1 MPTTCAAFG
10 CKSVV
15 SKNNDISFHRFPLD
29 PLRRRE
35 WVRRVRRINF
45 VPSRHTSLCS
55 KHFHSSC
62 FDRTGQ
68 TTRLRDNSL
77 PSIFSFPK
85 YTASTS
91 RRRLKKKKL
100 QQQLQQQQQEEE
112 SQSQPPPQLQPL
124 SQEQEQQY
132 ELQLQQQQQLQQLL
146 LDQPQLDPQ
155 QPQQQPQQQQ
165 QQQPQQPDDGA
176 DSAAAASP
184 HPKRRRRRVKLLDD
198 GSVAGELATFVNAT
212 HFMPSP
218 GHDGDGGDGDDG
230 PGGDAPADA
239 AGAPSRASAVATV
252 GRLLSVAGV
261 CAPPAPRGVGLEHNY
276 SLGTPGVAKRKI
288 VRLEE
293 ELEGA
298 RRKLK
303 LCRQRARRAERR
315 WRDLRE
321 LVEELQAK
329 ELLPS
334 GRASTIL
341 QRALTDISLTM

>member
-1 MPTTCAAFG
+1 ARAGGGGAPHEIRKRGGGRRAIARNVGPSPETSGPSLETSGPFVRSLCFYFERRAVLLPTDAL
-10 CKSVV
+10 V
-15 SKNNDISFHRFPLD
+15 FPLD

-62 FDRTGQ
+62 FDPHGADHAA
-68 TTRLRDNSL
+68 TRQLAPLHLQL
-77 PSIFSFPK
+77 PQVHGLHLPPA
-85 YTASTS
+85 T
-91 RRRLKKKKL
+91 
-100 QQQLQQQQQEEE
+100 QEEE
-112 SQSQPPPQLQPL
+112 
-124 SQEQEQQY
+124 
-132 ELQLQQQQQLQQLL
+132 
-146 LDQPQLDPQ
+146 
-155 QPQQQPQQQQ
+155 
-165 QQQPQQPDDGA
+165 
-176 DSAAAASP
+176 AAAATAAAAAGGRIT
-184 HPKRRRRRVKLLDD
+184 RRRRRVKLLDD

-239 AGAPSRASAVATV
+239 AGAPSRASAVAT
-252 GRLLSVAGV
+252 
-261 CAPPAPRGVGLEHNY
+261 
-276 SLGTPGVAKRKI
+276 I